1 MNDRVHERELAGA
14 RLLVAYTGEGDD
26 LDHVGRAAVRL
37 AGTHGAQVILYDR
50 DAASAFSDPLPNQ
63 WASKGEGAQFSDPL
77 SDEELVKLGRE
88 PLARQVTAA
97 RDQGVDAWAWLP
109 EKHGTDELVSYA
121 RRHGA
126 DAILLPEDLDEPG
139 LAERLKGETVSAA
152 VDAAEEAANGIAVL
166 LVRPDGSTSLAAG
179 RL

>member
-1 MNDRVHERELAGA
+1 MDDQVHERELAGA

-26 LDHVGRAAVRL
+26 LDHVGGAAVRL
-37 AGTHGAQVILYDR
+37 AGAHGARVILYDR
-50 DAASAFSDPLPNQ
+50 DAASAFSDPWPNR
-63 WASKGEGAQFSDPL
+63 WASKEEGAQFGDPL

-109 EKHGTDELVSYA
+109 EKHGTDDLVEYA
-121 RRHGA
+121 RHHGA
-126 DAILLPEDLDEPG
+126 DLILLPDDLDEPG
-139 LAERLKGETVSAA
+139 LAERLKGETVDKAVEAVEESAA
-152 VDAAEEAANGIAVL
+152 GIAVL
-166 LVRPDGSTSLAAG
+166 LVAPGGATSLAAG

>member
-1 MNDRVHERELAGA
+1 MNDRVHERELADA

-37 AGTHGAQVILYDR
+37 AGTHGVRVILYDR

-63 WASKGEGAQFSDPL
+63 WASKGEDAQFSDPL

-109 EKHGTDELVSYA
+109 EKHGTDELVAYA

-152 VDAAEEAANGIAVL
+152 VDAAEEAPNGIAVL

>member
-1 MNDRVHERELAGA
+1 MSERVHGQELAGA

-37 AGTHGAQVILYDR
+37 AGEHGARVILYDR
-50 DAASAFSDPLPNQ
+50 DAASAFSDPWPNQ
-63 WASKGEGAQFSDPL
+63 WASKGEGTQFNDPL
-77 SDEELVKLGRE
+77 SDKELVKLGRE

-97 RDQGVDAWAWLP
+97 REQGVDAWAWLP
-109 EKHGTDELVSYA
+109 EKHGTDELVDYA

-126 DAILLPEDLDEPG
+126 DVILLPADLDEPG

-152 VDAAEEAANGIAVL
+152 VEAVEEAPPGIAVL
-166 LVRPDGSTSLAAG
+166 LVSPDGATSLAAG